1 VSRSS
6 YSRRP
11 VDEPGPIYGAIL
23 IAAIIA
29 IGFIITQSG
38 EARLRQSVQT
48 QSDSVVSPIMSVV
61 SKPLRAMEAFSN
73 SLTDRQRAHEENKVL
88 RAELKNLRTDYA
100 SLLITRH
107 KLSRY
112 EDILS
117 AETMAE
123 VPLKKVAAR
132 AVSDIEGPFVRALL
146 VNAGKNDNVTVGQA
160 VMSDEGMV
168 GHVILAGTNA
178 SRVLRLDDLNSRIPV
193 MSARSQSV
201 AILAGD
207 NTDAPKLL
215 YVDAESD
222 WEEGDIV
229 MTSGDAGRL
238 PRGLNVGRV
247 IAGQEGLLRVQIT
260 GLQRHLDWVWI
271 AQFKPITLPVNGGED
286 VLEVDGDTQAD
297 AGQTDVV
304 PSDVAPSEVDV
315 SEVTASQT
323 SASEPAVASDE

>member
-29 IGFIITQSG
+29 IGFIVTQSG
-38 EARLRQSVQT
+38 DARLRQSVQT
-48 QSDSVVSPIMSVV
+48 QSDSVISPIMSLV
-61 SKPLRAMEAFSN
+61 SRPLRALETLSN
-73 SLTDRQRAHEENKVL
+73 SITDRQRAYEENKVL
-88 RAELKNLRTDYA
+88 RAELKNLRADYA

-112 EDILS
+112 EEILS
-117 AETMAE
+117 AETKAD
-123 VPLKKVAAR
+123 VPLKKVVAR
-132 AVSDIEGPFVRALL
+132 AVSDIKGPFVRALL
-146 VNAGKNDNVTVGQA
+146 VNAGQKDNVQIGQA
-160 VMSDEGMV
+160 VMSDAGMV
-168 GHVILAGTNA
+168 GHIILTSSNS

-207 NTDAPKLL
+207 NTDDPRLL
-215 YVDAESD
+215 YVDEESD
-222 WEEGDIV
+222 WEDGDIV

-247 IAGQEGLLRVQIT
+247 IPGEEGAFRVRIT

-271 AQFKPITLPVNGGED
+271 TQFEPITLPENEYAVSQE
-286 VLEVDGDTQAD
+286 
-297 AGQTDVV
+297 TDI
-304 PSDVAPSEVDV
+304 PPKSEV
-315 SEVTASQT
+315 EQANPAEALGNETAEGDAT
-323 SASEPAVASDE
+323 VASNE

>member
-1 VSRSS
+1 MPRSS

-11 VDEPGPIYGAIL
+11 VDEAGPIYGAIL
-23 IAAIIA
+23 IAVIIA

-48 QSDSVVSPIMSVV
+48 KSDSVVSPVV
-61 SKPLRAMEAFSN
+61 SLISKPLHALETLSN
-73 SLTDRQRAHEENKVL
+73 SITDRKRAYEENIVL
-88 RAELKNLRTDYA
+88 RAELKNLRADYA

-112 EDILS
+112 EEILS
-117 AETMAE
+117 AETKADT
-123 VPLKKVAAR
+123 PLNKVIAR

-146 VNAGKNDNVTVGQA
+146 VNAGKKDNVQIGQA
-160 VMSDEGMV
+160 VMSDDGLV
-168 GHVILAGTNA
+168 GHVILTSSNS

-207 NTDAPKLL
+207 NRDDPRLL
-215 YVDAESD
+215 YVDEESD

-247 IAGQEGLLRVQIT
+247 ISAEDGTLRVKIT

-271 AQFKPITLPVNGGED
+271 AQFKPIALPLDEVVDSPETEIEIETETENVAIPNGE
-286 VLEVDGDTQAD
+286 
-297 AGQTDVV
+297 
-304 PSDVAPSEVDV
+304 
-315 SEVTASQT
+315 QT
-323 SASEPAVASDE
+323 SLNGAVLTVNEGATSEPAVLSNE